1 MQNILNYLRT
11 HRQQHLAQLF
21 ELTRFPSVSTAVEH
35 KDDVA
40 QCARF
45 LADHVQSIGMTRVE
59 VMPTKRHPV
68 VYAEWLEASN
78 APTILIYGHYDVQPP
93 EPLELWNSPP
103 FEPQIRAGEI
113 YARGISDD
121 KGQLFAYLK
130 AIEAYF
136 QEDGALPINIKL
148 LFEGEEEIG
157 SENLHTFVQEHTE
170 LLKADAI
177 LLSDTSMFAPGL
189 PTVCY
194 GTRGLVHCQIDLET
208 AATDLHSGSFGG
220 IVANPIQILANILVN
235 LKDQEGR
242 VKIPGFYD
250 DVTTLTEQEQ
260 AQFTALPFD
269 EQALQQEIGVAEF
282 VGETGFSTLE
292 RRWARPALD
301 VNGILGGFTGE
312 GVKTVIPS
320 NAMAKITMRLVPHQ
334 DPEKIFNAAK
344 TYIKQLAPATAKLT
358 VTGGIGGSAYMT
370 PLDHPILPYIA
381 RALQQAYQQE
391 PVFTRTGGTIG
402 VLNTFSE
409 TLRLPI
415 VMVGMAQPND
425 NAHAP
430 NEHLTEELFYQGTE
444 AAAYL
449 LHELRS
455 WNPVC

>member
-1 MQNILNYLRT
+1 MNNILNYLRT
-11 HRQQHLAQLF
+11 HRQQHLSELF
-21 ELTRFPSVSTAVEH
+21 ALTRIPSVSTAVEH
-35 KDDVA
+35 SENVA

-45 LADHVQSIGMTRVE
+45 LADHVQSLGMTRVE

-68 VYAEWLEASN
+68 VYAEWLEAAD

-93 EPLELWNSPP
+93 EPLELWESPP
-103 FEPQIRAGEI
+103 FEPEIRAGEI

-136 QEDGALPINIKL
+136 QKEGALPINIKL

-157 SENLHTFVQEHTE
+157 SENLHSFVQEHTE

-208 AATDLHSGSFGG
+208 ASTDLHSGGFGG
-220 IVANPIQILANILVN
+220 IAPNPIQILTNMLAA
-235 LKDQEGR
+235 LKDQDGHIT
-242 VKIPGFYD
+242 IPGFYD
-250 DVTTLTEQEQ
+250 DAAELSAQEQ
-260 AQFTALPFD
+260 AQFAALPVD
-269 EQALQQEIGVAEF
+269 EQDLRQEMGVSEF
-282 VGETGFSTLE
+282 MGETGFSTLE
-292 RRWARPALD
+292 RRWARPTLD

-320 NAMAKITMRLVPHQ
+320 KAMAKITMRLVPYQ
-334 DPEKIFNAAK
+334 DPEKIFKAAK
-344 TYIKQLAPATAKLT
+344 TYIEQLAPSAANVT
-358 VTGGIGGSAYMT
+358 VTGGIGGRAYMT
-370 PLDHPILPYIA
+370 PLDHPILPYISS
-381 RALQQAYQQE
+381 ALQEAYQQE
-391 PVFTRTGGTIG
+391 PAFTRTGGTIG
-402 VLNTFSE
+402 VLSTFSDA
-409 TLRLPI
+409 LRLPI

-430 NEHLTEELFYQGTE
+430 NEHLTENLFYQGTE

-449 LHELRS
+449 LHELKNWKPDR
-455 WNPVC
+455 